1 MIATTVLAAQ
11 FAGTLDLSDTTRLGA
26 RAYQPVPIVTLPSG
40 AQGRDYIGADLSTA
54 PAAILHLNDR
64 RWDYSL
70 NYAAA
75 LAAGNVEVSFVP
87 QVLQTGATT
96 IAWHDRFLRVTLSE
110 SGSYG
115 RLSSAGL
122 FQQLGP
128 AAPPA
133 TTPGQTTTPTM
144 GSMPTKAGQPATS
157 VATTLAPGQLSTVE
171 FGSTNTLANMTLRTE
186 PRVVLSLSAGY
197 LVNGGLTFPAKD
209 SFPEAYGPL
218 ATGFVAYALSQHDS
232 LTLSG
237 SAQETTTSGA
247 CPVPVQQQPPPTQPP
262 RCVEHAPVAQLQ
274 GLLRDQSWRSMTLTL
289 GAGVAGYIIQTPT
302 LEEAVIQPVGAA
314 TVSQRL
320 GSAGTRFWT
329 LSAALA
335 PNVDIRTGLVSDRVL
350 TTATLSELVARDL
363 TVAFSTSFLQSVPYP
378 AVDPFPIT
386 ALTGGVDAQVRVD
399 RQLNVN
405 VGVQEV
411 WQNQPIYGTLL
422 TTFGYVSLTA
432 RAQRLNF

>member
-26 RAYQPVPIVTLPSG
+26 RAYQPVPIVSLPSG
-40 AQGRDYIGADLSTA
+40 AQGRDYIAADVSTA
-54 PAAILHLNDR
+54 PAVILRLNDR

-87 QVLQTGATT
+87 QVLQTGGTT
-96 IAWHDRFLRVTLSE
+96 VAWHDRYLRLTLSE

-128 AAPPA
+128 AAAAPA
-133 TTPGQTTTPTM
+133 TTPGQTTTPSM
-144 GSMPTKAGQPATS
+144 GPTTTKAGQPATS

-209 SFPEAYGPL
+209 SYPEAYGPL

-232 LTLSG
+232 VTISG

-247 CPVPVQQQPPPTQPP
+247 CPVPAQQQPPPTQPP

-274 GLLRDQSWRSMTLTL
+274 GSLRDQSWRSMTLTL
-289 GAGVAGYIIQTPT
+289 GAGIAGYIIQTPT
-302 LEEAVIQPVGAA
+302 LEEAVIQPTGAA

-320 GSAGTRFWT
+320 GSAGTSFWT
-329 LSAALA
+329 LSTALA
-335 PNVDIRTGLVSDRVL
+335 PNVDIRTGLVSDRVQ
-350 TTATLSELVARDL
+350 TTATLS
-363 TVAFSTSFLQSVPYP
+363 STSFLQSVPFP

-386 ALTGGVDAQVRVD
+386 ALTGGVDAQARVD

-432 RAQRLNF
+432 RARRLNF